1 MRNKIR
7 SLTLAIPAIW
17 AVSFSVWGQAQT
29 AVESGASGVTS
40 LNGVTGTLSRRN
52 ALKDL
57 TNDRAKGRESVKK
70 AFSEA
75 KSERPKD
82 ALAPFN
88 LNASYVLGR
97 AGYILRENEAGA
109 FFLKAYVE
117 EAKKLQSPSKLI
129 EGYNALLMYQYE
141 VGQFE
146 ACEKTC
152 QEFMDLAL
160 PQTADE
166 DGLINKAKSNVIRR
180 MLLCQSRLG
189 EYEKAEKVLKRIS
202 GRGGLNPLAEQ
213 DLRCRMLREAGK
225 LEEAIA
231 GYQKLIEQVDQDE
244 ALKKEQRDGINDEL
258 KYTMT
263 GLYTELKQVDKAVSV
278 LEALVE
284 KEPNNP
290 TYNND
295 LGYILADNSRDLEK
309 AEKLIRKALEE
320 DKKRRQKAADEADPD
335 EKDKDDEETAELDN
349 ASYLD
354 SLGWVLYRAKRYD
367 EAQKALESAVA
378 VEAGRNTEIYDH
390 LGDVL
395 AAKGDKV
402 GAIKYYQLG
411 LETVS
416 ASKRDQ
422 MKKTQIEE
430 KLKALRS
437 AWFKISRK
445 PKGAGD
451 R

>member
-7 SLTLAIPAIW
+7 SLTLAIPAMW

-320 DKKRRQKAADEADPD
+320 DKKRRQKASDEADPD

-422 MKKTQIEE
+422 MKKAQIEE
-430 KLKALRS
+430 KLKALR
-437 AWFKISRK
+437 
-445 PKGAGD
+445 
-451 R
+451 

>member
-7 SLTLAIPAIW
+7 SLTLAIPAMW

-88 LNASYVLGR
+88 LNASYVLGL

-422 MKKTQIEE
+422 MKKAQIEE
-430 KLKALRS
+430 KLKALR
-437 AWFKISRK
+437 
-445 PKGAGD
+445 
-451 R
+451 

>member
-57 TNDRAKGRESVKK
+57 TNDRAKGREAVKK

-378 VEAGRNTEIYDH
+378 MEAGRNTEIYDH

-422 MKKTQIEE
+422 MKKAQIEE
-430 KLKALRS
+430 KLKALR
-437 AWFKISRK
+437 
-445 PKGAGD
+445 
-451 R
+451 

>member
-7 SLTLAIPAIW
+7 SLTLAIPAMW

-57 TNDRAKGRESVKK
+57 TNDRAKGREAVKK

-430 KLKALRS
+430 KLKALR
-437 AWFKISRK
+437 
-445 PKGAGD
+445 
-451 R
+451 

>member
-57 TNDRAKGRESVKK
+57 TNDRAKGREAVKK

-349 ASYLD
+349 ASSLD

-378 VEAGRNTEIYDH
+378 MEAGRNTEIYDH

-430 KLKALRS
+430 KLKALR
-437 AWFKISRK
+437 
-445 PKGAGD
+445 
-451 R
+451 

>member
-57 TNDRAKGRESVKK
+57 TNDRAKGREAVKK

-430 KLKALRS
+430 KLKALR
-437 AWFKISRK
+437 
-445 PKGAGD
+445 
-451 R
+451 

>member
-7 SLTLAIPAIW
+7 SLTLAIPVMW

-57 TNDRAKGRESVKK
+57 TNDRAKGREAVKK

-430 KLKALRS
+430 KLKALR
-437 AWFKISRK
+437 
-445 PKGAGD
+445 
-451 R
+451 

>member
-7 SLTLAIPAIW
+7 SLTLAIPAMW
-17 AVSFSVWGQAQT
+17 AISFSVWGQAQT

-75 KSERPKD
+75 KSERPKE

-213 DLRCRMLREAGK
+213 DLR
-225 LEEAIA
+225 
-231 GYQKLIEQVDQDE
+231 
-244 ALKKEQRDGINDEL
+244 
-258 KYTMT
+258 
-263 GLYTELKQVDKAVSV
+263 
-278 LEALVE
+278 
-284 KEPNNP
+284 
-290 TYNND
+290 
-295 LGYILADNSRDLEK
+295 
-309 AEKLIRKALEE
+309 
-320 DKKRRQKAADEADPD
+320 
-335 EKDKDDEETAELDN
+335 
-349 ASYLD
+349 
-354 SLGWVLYRAKRYD
+354 
-367 EAQKALESAVA
+367 
-378 VEAGRNTEIYDH
+378 
-390 LGDVL
+390 
-395 AAKGDKV
+395 
-402 GAIKYYQLG
+402 
-411 LETVS
+411 
-416 ASKRDQ
+416 
-422 MKKTQIEE
+422 
-430 KLKALRS
+430 
-437 AWFKISRK
+437 
-445 PKGAGD
+445 
-451 R
+451 

>member
-7 SLTLAIPAIW
+7 SLTLAIPAMW

-430 KLKALRS
+430 KLKALR
-437 AWFKISRK
+437 
-445 PKGAGD
+445 
-451 R
+451 

>member
-1 MRNKIR
+1 MRNKVR
-7 SLTLAIPAIW
+7 SLTLAIPAMW

-422 MKKTQIEE
+422 MKKAQIEE
-430 KLKALRS
+430 KLKALR
-437 AWFKISRK
+437 
-445 PKGAGD
+445 
-451 R
+451 

>member
-7 SLTLAIPAIW
+7 SLTLAIPAMW

-180 MLLCQSRLG
+180 MLLCQSRIG

-335 EKDKDDEETAELDN
+335 EKDKDDEETAESDN

-367 EAQKALESAVA
+367 EAQKALELAVA

-422 MKKTQIEE
+422 MKKAQIEE
-430 KLKALRS
+430 KLKALR
-437 AWFKISRK
+437 
-445 PKGAGD
+445 
-451 R
+451 

>member
-7 SLTLAIPAIW
+7 SLTLAIPAMW

-180 MLLCQSRLG
+180 MLLCQSRIG

-367 EAQKALESAVA
+367 EAQKALELAVA

-422 MKKTQIEE
+422 MKKAQIEE
-430 KLKALRS
+430 KLKALR
-437 AWFKISRK
+437 
-445 PKGAGD
+445 
-451 R
+451 

>member
-7 SLTLAIPAIW
+7 SLTLAIPVMW

-367 EAQKALESAVA
+367 EAHKALESAVA

-422 MKKTQIEE
+422 MKKAQIEE
-430 KLKALRS
+430 KLKALR
-437 AWFKISRK
+437 
-445 PKGAGD
+445 
-451 R
+451 

>member
-1 MRNKIR
+1 MRNKVR
-7 SLTLAIPAIW
+7 SLTLAIPAMW

-82 ALAPFN
+82 ALAPYN

-422 MKKTQIEE
+422 MKKAQIEE
-430 KLKALRS
+430 KLKALR
-437 AWFKISRK
+437 
-445 PKGAGD
+445 
-451 R
+451 

>member
-7 SLTLAIPAIW
+7 SLTLAIPAMW
-17 AVSFSVWGQAQT
+17 AISFSVWGQAQT

-378 VEAGRNTEIYDH
+378 MEAGRNTEIYDH

-395 AAKGDKV
+395 AAKGDKA
-402 GAIKYYQLG
+402 GAVKNYQLG

-422 MKKTQIEE
+422 MKKAQIEE
-430 KLKALRS
+430 KLKALR
-437 AWFKISRK
+437 
-445 PKGAGD
+445 
-451 R
+451 

>member
-7 SLTLAIPAIW
+7 SLTLAIPAMW
-17 AVSFSVWGQAQT
+17 AISFSVWGQAQT

-75 KSERPKD
+75 KSERPKE

-378 VEAGRNTEIYDH
+378 LEAGRNTEIYDH

-395 AAKGDKV
+395 AAKGDKA
-402 GAIKYYQLG
+402 GAIKNYQLG

-422 MKKTQIEE
+422 MKKAQIEE
-430 KLKALRS
+430 KLKALR
-437 AWFKISRK
+437 
-445 PKGAGD
+445 
-451 R
+451 

>member
-7 SLTLAIPAIW
+7 SLTLAIPAMW
-17 AVSFSVWGQAQT
+17 AISFSVWGQAQT

-378 VEAGRNTEIYDH
+378 LEAGRNTEIYDH

-395 AAKGDKV
+395 AAKGDKA
-402 GAIKYYQLG
+402 GAIKNYQLG

-422 MKKTQIEE
+422 MKKAQIEE
-430 KLKALRS
+430 KLKALR
-437 AWFKISRK
+437 
-445 PKGAGD
+445 
-451 R
+451 

>member
-1 MRNKIR
+1 MRNKVR
-7 SLTLAIPAIW
+7 SLTLAIPAMW

-320 DKKRRQKAADEADPD
+320 DKKRRQKASDEADPD

-402 GAIKYYQLG
+402 GANKYYQLG

-422 MKKTQIEE
+422 MKKAQIEE
-430 KLKALRS
+430 KLKALR
-437 AWFKISRK
+437 
-445 PKGAGD
+445 
-451 R
+451 

>member
-7 SLTLAIPAIW
+7 SLTLAIPVMW

-378 VEAGRNTEIYDH
+378 MEAGRNTEIYDH

-422 MKKTQIEE
+422 MKKAQIEE
-430 KLKALRS
+430 KLKALR
-437 AWFKISRK
+437 
-445 PKGAGD
+445 
-451 R
+451 

>member
-7 SLTLAIPAIW
+7 SLTLAIPVMW

-29 AVESGASGVTS
+29 AVESGASSVTS

-57 TNDRAKGRESVKK
+57 TNDRAKGREAVKK

-422 MKKTQIEE
+422 MKKAQIEE
-430 KLKALRS
+430 KLKALR
-437 AWFKISRK
+437 
-445 PKGAGD
+445 
-451 R
+451 

>member
-57 TNDRAKGRESVKK
+57 TNDRAKGREAVKK

-378 VEAGRNTEIYDH
+378 MEAGRNTEIYDH

-430 KLKALRS
+430 KLKALR
-437 AWFKISRK
+437 
-445 PKGAGD
+445 
-451 R
+451 

>member
-7 SLTLAIPAIW
+7 SLTLAIPAMW

-320 DKKRRQKAADEADPD
+320 DKKRRQKASDEADPD

-402 GAIKYYQLG
+402 GANKYYQLG

-422 MKKTQIEE
+422 MKKAQIEE
-430 KLKALRS
+430 KLKALR
-437 AWFKISRK
+437 
-445 PKGAGD
+445 
-451 R
+451 

>member
-1 MRNKIR
+1 
-7 SLTLAIPAIW
+7 
-17 AVSFSVWGQAQT
+17 
-29 AVESGASGVTS
+29 
-40 LNGVTGTLSRRN
+40 
-52 ALKDL
+52 
-57 TNDRAKGRESVKK
+57 
-70 AFSEA
+70 
-75 KSERPKD
+75 
-82 ALAPFN
+82 LAPFN

-422 MKKTQIEE
+422 MKKAQIEE
-430 KLKALRS
+430 KLKALR
-437 AWFKISRK
+437 
-445 PKGAGD
+445 
-451 R
+451 

>member
-7 SLTLAIPAIW
+7 SLTLAIPAMW

-422 MKKTQIEE
+422 MKKAQIEE
-430 KLKALRS
+430 KLKALR
-437 AWFKISRK
+437 
-445 PKGAGD
+445 
-451 R
+451 

>member
-430 KLKALRS
+430 KLKALR
-437 AWFKISRK
+437 
-445 PKGAGD
+445 
-451 R
+451 

>member
-1 MRNKIR
+1 MTEMRIGPMRNKIR

-57 TNDRAKGRESVKK
+57 TNDRAKGREAVKK

-378 VEAGRNTEIYDH
+378 MEAGRNTEIYDH

-430 KLKALRS
+430 KLKALR
-437 AWFKISRK
+437 
-445 PKGAGD
+445 
-451 R
+451 

>member
-7 SLTLAIPAIW
+7 SLTLAIPAMW

-335 EKDKDDEETAELDN
+335 EKDKDDDETAELDN

-378 VEAGRNTEIYDH
+378 LEAGRNTEIYDH

-395 AAKGDKV
+395 AAKGDKA
-402 GAIKYYQLG
+402 GAIKNYQLG

-422 MKKTQIEE
+422 MKKAQIEE
-430 KLKALRS
+430 KLKALR
-437 AWFKISRK
+437 
-445 PKGAGD
+445 
-451 R
+451 

>member
-1 MRNKIR
+1 MRNKVR
-7 SLTLAIPAIW
+7 SLTLAIPAMW

-378 VEAGRNTEIYDH
+378 LEAGRNTEIYDH

-402 GAIKYYQLG
+402 GANKYYQLG

-422 MKKTQIEE
+422 MKKAQIEE
-430 KLKALRS
+430 KLKALR
-437 AWFKISRK
+437 
-445 PKGAGD
+445 
-451 R
+451 

>member
-7 SLTLAIPAIW
+7 SLTLAIPAMW

-57 TNDRAKGRESVKK
+57 TNDRAKGREAVKK

-422 MKKTQIEE
+422 MKKAQIEE
-430 KLKALRS
+430 KLKALR
-437 AWFKISRK
+437 
-445 PKGAGD
+445 
-451 R
+451 

>member
-7 SLTLAIPAIW
+7 SLTLAIPVMW

-29 AVESGASGVTS
+29 AVESGASSVTS

-189 EYEKAEKVLKRIS
+189 EYEEAEKVLKRIS

-422 MKKTQIEE
+422 MKKAQIEE
-430 KLKALRS
+430 KLKALR
-437 AWFKISRK
+437 
-445 PKGAGD
+445 
-451 R
+451 

>member
-7 SLTLAIPAIW
+7 SLTLAIPAMW

-378 VEAGRNTEIYDH
+378 MEAGRNTEIYDH

-430 KLKALRS
+430 KLKALR
-437 AWFKISRK
+437 
-445 PKGAGD
+445 
-451 R
+451 

>member
-7 SLTLAIPAIW
+7 SLTLAIPAMW

-57 TNDRAKGRESVKK
+57 TNDRAKGREAVKK

-378 VEAGRNTEIYDH
+378 MEAGRNTEIYDH

-422 MKKTQIEE
+422 MKKAQIEE
-430 KLKALRS
+430 KLKALR
-437 AWFKISRK
+437 
-445 PKGAGD
+445 
-451 R
+451 